1 MNHDA
6 HLSSTAA
13 AQIFR
18 RMSEASRLV
27 VGDSGVQLQSHQLLE
42 MCLVVGVPPKVL
54 WHMVQDV
61 RHGSGPSDVCPEVL
75 SIHASSFAST
85 HTPTLAEDTM
95 GPTPT
100 SEQLVNMM
108 QLPKEHLGIPGRTDL
123 CGLPELC
130 FPDGFELAAEAK
142 ADSFH
147 FLVLTDVLGNRQQG
161 VVLRMYREIRD
172 SDLCPTESSD
182 SEPAAEALHL
192 WAPYGICVITRFPY
206 YTVLKDCLSCL
217 LSELTSCSETDFEKK
232 VKGFAE
238 RLFLV
243 PCPPPGSLQ
252 LCFELGPLNIVLT
265 PPEDVDSPI
274 LDIGLHLPFLCF
286 TPTTILQI
294 LTNILMER
302 RLVFLSCNC
311 PLLTLVAEC
320 FVNFLHPLRWRHPYI
335 PVLGS
340 RMLDLVMAPTV
351 FLMGCHSRHLD
362 TISEVDELVLVDIDH
377 GRVMTT
383 QFKEMETP
391 PLPSAAVVEFLTSV
405 QQLQMNSEL
414 ALAHRSSCTSLASA
428 REREQ
433 LHRHQLNQQIHHIF
447 LQLIGN
453 LLRDVSKHLNLKHR
467 VFIKKEFLDS
477 RQPAA
482 QPFYVSFLK
491 TDLFHCFLKARLNQR
506 VDSFSRWELIAR
518 FESAR
523 VNPEASSTRSTT
535 LTSNSVMK
543 GQNQLQGSVLK
554 RVQDTSLPESP
565 TPQNHSKPS
574 QTSGAM
580 VKDVPLLR
588 TLPLPCFPHDPWD
601 PHNVLLYYSELV
613 RQVSRFMEQTAGEDS
628 EMMAVCL
635 FLRGLA
641 RLGQGHFLQ
650 ALLDFQNLEKINM
663 NLFPLELVKQILE
676 SLSPQQLQGV
686 QETEELKGLLHGI
699 METHWDRV
707 RPEETIKDFELPR
720 QPLNR
725 QEFSMHIQAIGVVG
739 NTRNT
744 DCLFDI
750 LAEGQQKVVQSK
762 TFNELYSHWRKMR
775 SEVDSIMLAPEV
787 AKNLLDDE
795 QVSVVSNPVKTSC
808 GLGRL
813 ALSQK
818 RLFLLSEAHPYCR
831 DIALLRDI
839 EEVEPG
845 VPTSGLPRKVPSL
858 KIKVRGRKEVF
869 TANLRSDRDLWAVIL
884 QEGWAGKVLSERHKD
899 PQYDQQAHSN
909 IQLIHAV
916 AKCGSHPRTTH
927 VLSQL
932 AQLDRTI
939 QEVLPVVPQMTSDA
953 LKHTLHLSDSHFK
966 PCPVSVLLY
975 IPGSLDPCESTDSPP
990 KLWCALCDGRV
1001 LVYDAASWMME
1012 QTPISAGRS
1021 RLNCMIG
1028 VGRDQVWLGSEDSFI
1043 YIISTQDLCCRRRL
1057 LAHRNQVSAMVYEAL
1072 PGGEGNICQVYSC
1085 SLDGTVVL
1093 WDPVSMEM
1101 KSQFQLQSCWQLRA
1115 IALHHDH
1122 LWCCAENIVLTV
1134 SRNGNQLQSVTQTLS
1149 PDPGSISLSCFIIL
1163 PQRDE
1168 VWMLCTKTSRM
1179 YVWRMDRVTSPDKV
1193 ISIPDSS
1200 EAVCMIHVK
1209 KEVWVGGGTLHGNK
1223 GRIYII
1229 NAESYRLEKELEAP
1243 CGHIKALCS
1252 AEDRYV
1258 LSGSEDG
1265 KAIIWKVD

>member
-1 MNHDA
+1 MLPDGTLCSNRDKA
-6 HLSSTAA
+6 LVRLLSGCGAA

-252 LCFELGPLNIVLT
+252 L
-265 PPEDVDSPI
+265 
-274 LDIGLHLPFLCF
+274 
-286 TPTTILQI
+286 
-294 LTNILMER
+294 
-302 RLVFLSCNC
+302 
-311 PLLTLVAEC
+311 
-320 FVNFLHPLRWRHPYI
+320 
-335 PVLGS
+335 
-340 RMLDLVMAPTV
+340 
-351 FLMGCHSRHLD
+351 
-362 TISEVDELVLVDIDH
+362 VDELVLVDIDH